1 MKPDLEIHKHIKVKA
16 IFKRMNQTNEST
28 KHLITVLV
36 LVCVCSIKYNAVR
49 VLCCDG

>member
-36 LVCVCSIKYNAVR
+36 LVCVYVALNTMQSEF
-49 VLCCDG
+49 